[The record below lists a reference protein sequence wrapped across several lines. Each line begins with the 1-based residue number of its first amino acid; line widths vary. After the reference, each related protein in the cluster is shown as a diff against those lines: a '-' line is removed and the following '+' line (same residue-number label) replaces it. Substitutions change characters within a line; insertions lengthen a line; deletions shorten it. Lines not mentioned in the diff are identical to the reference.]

1 MTIIQLLVNSQVT
14 AGQLEKTGKF
24 QFSNSI
30 VKSRLKEKRRGTAG
44 IIGKIKLKKILTE
57 KNYFLE

>member
-1 MTIIQLLVNSQVT
+1 MT

>member
-1 MTIIQLLVNSQVT
+1 MT
-14 AGQLEKTGKF
+14 AGQLEETGKF

-44 IIGKIKLKKILTE
+44 IIGKLKLKKNTYRKKLFPGI
-57 KNYFLE
+57 N